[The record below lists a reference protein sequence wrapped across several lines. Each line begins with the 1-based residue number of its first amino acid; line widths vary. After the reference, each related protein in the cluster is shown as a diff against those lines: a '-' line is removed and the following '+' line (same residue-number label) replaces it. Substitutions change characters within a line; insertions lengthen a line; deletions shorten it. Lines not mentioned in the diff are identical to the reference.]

1 MSEIT
6 LEELNRLN
14 GDEYQLIDIRNEI
27 SFEYGRIDGAVN
39 VHLEKLDNFEPDTN
53 KKIKI

>member
-39 VHLEKLDNFEPDTN
+39 VPLEKLDNFEPDTD
-53 KKIKI
+53 K